1 MMLSVIKI
9 LPIYMRVQLQTGL
22 LSFCIDSPALRFR
35 SRFLKRLWRM
45 SPRKGWDN
53 ATARMANPMMTW
65 RSDQVGLNYTDC
77 LAI

>member
-9 LPIYMRVQLQTGL
+9 LPIYMRVQLQTVL
-22 LSFCIDSPALRFR
+22 LGFFIDSPALRFR
-35 SRFLKRLWRM
+35 SRFLKGSWRM
-45 SPRKGWDN
+45 SPRKGWNN

-65 RSDQVGLNYTDC
+65 RSDQVGLNHADC